1 MSLGLCS
8 VPMSLC
14 FSVRLNKD
22 HWECI
27 PEYKERMGKGR
38 GSGDAAGKKN
48 TAEGPAGGGGKA
60 GGDGMKKEVTGM
72 YKVDNSPPTLGGRGE
87 LIQR

>member
-48 TAEGPAGGGGKA
+48 TVEGAA
-60 GGDGMKKEVTGM
+60 GGDGNKKEVTGM